1 MGYGDAKEVGWS
13 FLGYTR
19 RIAASHKTR
28 ACAADSSNQENDM
41 THLTLRP
48 TDAPGMLLASLAQL
62 VRELFSATPLG
73 IVLAIRNAKR

>member
-1 MGYGDAKEVGWS
+1 
-13 FLGYTR
+13 
-19 RIAASHKTR
+19 
-28 ACAADSSNQENDM
+28 M